1 MKYIKLFE
9 EYNKNNFFDS
19 KKYKGTIV
27 FRGMDSDEFH
37 KAMIGE
43 SIGYFFSEN
52 KNFTNDYGGYII
64 QAVLDTDNV
73 FNSLDDRNIIKLFE
87 EGFELYD
94 NHSDTTFKTYN
105 EYIDS
110 NIEYSDTWDIIENS
124 DGVLEWIMSNYD
136 ACYITEGGQANYYI
150 NQPFKYLKDIKELIN

>member
-73 FNSLDDRNIIKLFE
+73 FLS
-87 EGFELYD
+87 
-94 NHSDTTFKTYN
+94 SD
-105 EYIDS
+105 
-110 NIEYSDTWDIIENS
+110 
-124 DGVLEWIMSNYD
+124 
-136 ACYITEGGQANYYI
+136 
-150 NQPFKYLKDIKELIN
+150 